1 LKPAKDPARLPAGE
15 LLAYGLP
22 GLPLAALQLPLFIF
36 LPAYYAEGLGVGF
49 AAVGAVLLAA
59 RLFDVVT
66 DPLVGLL
73 SDRLNSRIGRRKPW
87 ILLGTPVLLVAS
99 WALFV
104 PPEGIAWPYL
114 LIWTMAIYLA
124 GTFVLLPYQAWGA
137 ELSPDYHERSR
148 ISAAREVCV
157 VIGTLA
163 AVGIPPLIAGDP
175 GGSLELIA
183 WGLTFALPAAV
194 AIALWRLREPAQPA
208 RLAQP
213 RVQAWRILLSNGPF
227 RRLIAAYLLNGIA
240 NGLPA
245 TLFILFVT
253 RVLELPQE
261 VWVGPLLAIYF
272 LCGILAAP
280 VWVRLSARYGK
291 HRVWIGAMIWACCIF
306 VWVPLLGPGD
316 AWWFLAI
323 CVLTGISLG
332 ADLVLPASMQADV
345 VDLDTLR
352 SGRRRAGLYFA
363 LWGMATKLALA
374 LAVGIAFP
382 ILGLAGF
389 DEQSGASSPFGL
401 LVLALLYSV
410 VPVAFKLAAI
420 WLTAGYPLTAAK
432 QKQIRGLIEKRAA
445 RV

>member
-1 LKPAKDPARLPAGE
+1 LAPLRDPERLSAARLI
-15 LLAYGLP
+15 AYGLP

-49 AAVGAVLLAA
+49 AAVGAALLAA
-59 RLFDVVT
+59 RLFDVAT

-73 SDRLNSRIGRRKPW
+73 SDCLHSRIGRRKPW
-87 ILLGTPVLLVAS
+87 ILAGTPLLILAS
-99 WALFV
+99 WFLFV
-104 PPEGIAWPYL
+104 PSAQVGWPYL
-114 LIWTMAIYLA
+114 LIWTMVIYLA

-148 ISAAREVCV
+148 ISATREICV

-163 AVGIPPLIAGDP
+163 AAGIPPLLAEGA
-175 GGSLELIA
+175 GGSLRLIA
-183 WGLTFALPAAV
+183 WGLTFALPIAV
-194 AIALWRLREPAQPA
+194 AIALWQVPEPPRRAQQAMAPGLALRVL
-208 RLAQP
+208 LA
-213 RVQAWRILLSNGPF
+213 NGPF

-245 TLFILFVT
+245 TLFVLFVVH
-253 RVLELPQE
+253 VLQAPEAI
-261 VWVGPLLAIYF
+261 WVGPLLGLYF

-280 VWVRLSARYGK
+280 FWVRLSARFGK
-291 HRVWIGAMIWACCIF
+291 HRVWIGAMLWACSVF

-316 AWWFLAI
+316 VWWFVAI
-323 CVLTGISLG
+323 CVLSGVSLG
-332 ADLVLPASMQADV
+332 ADLVLPPAMQADV
-345 VDLDTLR
+345 IDLDTLR
-352 SGRRRAGLYFA
+352 SGQRRAGLYFA

-374 LAVGIAFP
+374 LAVGLGFP

-389 DEQSGASSPFGL
+389 DSQTGRSSETGL
-401 LVLALLYSV
+401 LVLALLYSI

-432 QKQIRGLIEKRAA
+432 QKQVRRLIEKRHPD
-445 RV
+445 V